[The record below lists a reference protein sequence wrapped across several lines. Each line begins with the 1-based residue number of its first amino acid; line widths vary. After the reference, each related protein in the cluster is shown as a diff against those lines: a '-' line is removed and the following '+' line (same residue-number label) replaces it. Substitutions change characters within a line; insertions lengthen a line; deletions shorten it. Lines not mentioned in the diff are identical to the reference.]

1 LRITDKKRGDV
12 RGTSPRFFYGV
23 IRILQMIRIYGGG
36 LQITDLHGVIRILQ
50 MIRIYR
56 VQILKCASLYFRVQ
70 NLQIYRL
77 QINRI
82 VDLGLRIYRYRI
94 SDGGAMKCDVM
105 NALLAK

>member
-1 LRITDKKRGDV
+1 MV
-12 RGTSPRFFYGV
+12 
-23 IRILQMIRIYGGG
+23 RIYGGG